1 MEEKKPA
8 GRRADRVV
16 VAAGI
21 RNRVIAGR
29 IISAIDFHDAFQY
42 ETLLGFPV
50 IVFRKD
56 TAGRHPHEARALSSR
71 RIDVQHLQPDPRYD
85 IEPNA
90 VRFPA

>member
-16 VAAGI
+16 AAAGI

-42 ETLLGFPV
+42 ETLL
-50 IVFRKD
+50 
-56 TAGRHPHEARALSSR
+56 ASR
-71 RIDVQHLQPDPRYD
+71 
-85 IEPNA
+85 
-90 VRFPA
+90 